1 MSASPLAPLTLSYR
15 LLWDRQRMLA
25 GAQLLIDTPPDAD
38 LSSPGYARYLF
49 ATLADLW
56 PPHAPPL
63 LLSLRDP
70 ALLLDLLTQVQPV
83 EPAEAKRGTPSRDT
97 APLGLWIALSPE
109 AQNDPVLAPRARQ
122 AMARGLPVLWST
134 DQETGAPYILQTPE
148 RRLQAAD
155 ALDTQNPGA
164 AAWAVAGWPVD
175 DTLRDLQEAARA
187 PARGAI
193 QAVLQAIEDDASD
206 DDLEALLCA
215 DPVLCHRFLQRVNK
229 AAARERGTIDTVR
242 RGLQVWGL
250 KHVYAW
256 LHAQLANADDL
267 PDLRPVRVGMA
278 VHAHLVEHLL
288 DPGDEEDLR
297 REIYLCGLYAQ
308 MERLVNESLPSLL
321 RGLPLSQ
328 RIQQAL
334 LEHSGP
340 YYPAL
345 QLAQTIEAGDAR
357 GQRLLAESY
366 GYASE
371 DLSRA
376 VLRTLAQA
384 LTRPHSLGLI
394 PGAAV
399 LN

>member
-15 LLWDRQRMLA
+15 LLWDRQRALA

-38 LSSPGYARYLF
+38 ISGSGYARYLF
-49 ATLADLW
+49 ASLADLW

-63 LLSLRDP
+63 LLTLRNP
-70 ALLLDLLTQVQPV
+70 ALLLDMLTQAQAP
-83 EPAEAKRGTPSRDT
+83 EPNDARRDV
-97 APLGLWIALSPE
+97 PRDGDVPQGLWIALGPE
-109 AQNDPVLAPRARQ
+109 AQRDPVLGPRARQ
-122 AMARGLPVLWST
+122 AAARGVPVLWT
-134 DQETGAPYILQTPE
+134 TNQETGAQFILQAPE
-148 RRLQAAD
+148 RRLQAAQ
-155 ALDTQNPGA
+155 ALDSTEPRLQ
-164 AAWAVAGWPVD
+164 AWAVAGWPVE
-175 DTLRDLQEAARA
+175 DTLRELADAARA

-193 QAVLQAIEDDASD
+193 LAVLQAIEDDASD
-206 DDLEALLCA
+206 DDIEALLCA
-215 DPVLCHRFLQRVNK
+215 DPLLCHRFLQRVNK

-256 LHAQLANADDL
+256 LHAQQANADDL
-267 PDLRPVRVGMA
+267 PDLRPVRIGMA

-308 MERLVNESLPSLL
+308 MERLVGESLPSLL

-334 LEHSGP
+334 LESSGP

>member
-1 MSASPLAPLTLSYR
+1 MSASPLAPLTLSHR
-15 LLWDRQRMLA
+15 LLWDRRRALA

-38 LSSPGYARYLF
+38 ISGAGYARYLF

-63 LLSLRDP
+63 LLTLRDP
-70 ALLLDLLTQVQPV
+70 ALLLDMLTQAQAP
-83 EPAEAKRGTPSRDT
+83 EKADSRRITPRAGEAPQ
-97 APLGLWIALSPE
+97 GLWIALGPE
-109 AQNDPVLAPRARQ
+109 VQQDAVLGPRARQ
-122 AMARGLPVLWST
+122 AAARGLPVLWTSS
-134 DQETGAPYILQTPE
+134 QETGAQFILQAPE
-148 RRLQAAD
+148 RRLQAAQ
-155 ALDTQNPGA
+155 ALDTEDPSAQ
-164 AAWAVAGWPVD
+164 AWAVAGWPVE
-175 DTLRDLQEAARA
+175 DTLRDLSEAARA

-193 QAVLQAIEDDASD
+193 LAVLQAIEDDASD
-206 DDLEALLCA
+206 DDIEALLCA
-215 DPVLCHRFLQRVNK
+215 DPLLCHRFLQRVNK
-229 AAARERGTIDTVR
+229 AAARERGAIDTVR

-267 PDLRPVRVGMA
+267 PDMRPVRIGMA

-308 MERLVNESLPSLL
+308 MERLVGESLPSLL

-334 LEHSGP
+334 LESSGP

-357 GQRLLAESY
+357 GQRLLADSY

>member
-1 MSASPLAPLTLSYR
+1 MSASPLASLTLSHR
-15 LLWDRQRMLA
+15 LLWDRQRALA
-25 GAQLLIDTPPDAD
+25 GAQLLIDTLPDAD
-38 LSSPGYARYLF
+38 ISGAGYARYLF

-63 LLSLRDP
+63 LLTLRDP
-70 ALLLDLLTQVQPV
+70 ALLLDMLTQAQA
-83 EPAEAKRGTPSRDT
+83 AEKSDARRVIPKAGD
-97 APLGLWIALSPE
+97 APQGLWIALGPE
-109 AQNDPVLAPRARQ
+109 AQRDPVLGPRARQ
-122 AMARGLPVLWST
+122 AAARGLPVLWTTS
-134 DQETGAPYILQTPE
+134 QETGAQFILQAPE
-148 RRLQAAD
+148 RRLLAAQ
-155 ALDTQNPGA
+155 ALDMSDKNAQT
-164 AAWAVAGWPVD
+164 WAVAGWPVE
-175 DTLRDLQEAARA
+175 DTLRDLPDAARA
-187 PARGAI
+187 PARSSI
-193 QAVLQAIEDDASD
+193 LAVLQAIEDDASD
-206 DDLEALLCA
+206 DDIEALLCA

-229 AAARERGTIDTVR
+229 AAARERGSIDTVR

-256 LHAQLANADDL
+256 LHAQQANADDL
-267 PDLRPVRVGMA
+267 PDLRPVRTGMA

-308 MERLVNESLPSLL
+308 MERLVGESLPSLL

-334 LEHSGP
+334 LESSGP

-345 QLAQTIEAGDAR
+345 QLAETIEAGDAR

-366 GYASE
+366 GYANE
-371 DLSRA
+371 DLCRA

-394 PGAAV
+394 PGAAA